1 MNKSST
7 TKKSEKKSQNGDP
20 IRTSSGKAVEKT
32 KKDKEKVKVESLGKK
47 AKTTVK
53 KEKSNE
59 SKIKE
64 LQDKYLRLSAEF
76 DNYRKRTLREKIE
89 LTKSANEN
97 ILLKLLPVM
106 DDFDRALQSMNE
118 KTDCNAMKEGIV
130 LIYGKFKEFIQANGV
145 REVDALHKN
154 FNIDF
159 HEAISKIPAPDK
171 KLKGKIVD
179 VVEKGYFLN
188 EKVIR
193 YSKVVIGE

>member
-20 IRTSSGKAVEKT
+20 IRTLSGEAAKKT
-32 KKDKEKVKVESLGKK
+32 KKDKEKVKVDRFEKK
-47 AKTTVK
+47 AKTSVE

-59 SKIKE
+59 LKIKE

-89 LTKSANEN
+89 LTKLANEE
-97 ILLKLLPVM
+97 ILIKLLPLM

-118 KTDCNAMKEGIV
+118 TTDCVAMKEGID
-130 LIYGKFKEFIQANGV
+130 LIYGKFKEFIQSNGV
-145 REVDALHKN
+145 KEIDALYKI

-159 HEAISKIPAPDK
+159 HEAISKIPAPEK

-179 VVEKGYFLN
+179 VVEKGYSLN
-188 EKVIR
+188 DKVIR

>member
-7 TKKSEKKSQNGDP
+7 TEKSEKKNQNGDP
-20 IRTSSGKAVEKT
+20 IRTSSGKAAKKT
-32 KKDKEKVKVESLGKK
+32 KNDKEKVKVDRFEKK
-47 AKTTVK
+47 AKTSVK

-59 SKIKE
+59 LKIKE

-89 LTKSANEN
+89 LTKLANEE
-97 ILLKLLPVM
+97 ILIKLLPVM
-106 DDFDRALQSMNE
+106 DDFDRAIQSMNE
-118 KTDCNAMKEGIV
+118 TTDCIAMKEGID
-130 LIYGKFKEFIQANGV
+130 LIYGKFKEFIQSNGV
-145 REVDALHKN
+145 KEIDALYKI

-159 HEAISKIPAPDK
+159 HEAISKIPAPEK
-171 KLKGKIVD
+171 KLKGKIID

-188 EKVIR
+188 DKVIR

>member
-7 TKKSEKKSQNGDP
+7 TEKSEKKSQNGDP
-20 IRTSSGKAVEKT
+20 LRTSSGKAT
-32 KKDKEKVKVESLGKK
+32 KKNKEKVKVDRFEKK
-47 AKTTVK
+47 AKTSVK

-59 SKIKE
+59 LKIKE

-89 LTKSANEN
+89 LTTMANEE
-97 ILLKLLPVM
+97 ILIKLLPVM
-106 DDFDRALQSMNE
+106 DDFDRAIQSMNE
-118 KTDCNAMKEGIV
+118 TTDCIAMKEGID
-130 LIYGKFKEFIQANGV
+130 LIYGKFKEFIQSNGV
-145 REVDALHKN
+145 KEIDTLHKN
-154 FNIDF
+154 FNIDY
-159 HEAISKIPAPDK
+159 HKAISKIPAPEK

-188 EKVIR
+188 DKVIR

>member
-20 IRTSSGKAVEKT
+20 IRTLSGKAAKKT
-32 KKDKEKVKVESLGKK
+32 KKDKEKVKVDRFEKK
-47 AKTTVK
+47 AKISVK

-59 SKIKE
+59 LKIKE

-89 LTKSANEN
+89 LTTLANED
-97 ILLKLLPVM
+97 ILIKLLPVM
-106 DDFDRALQSMNE
+106 DDFDRAIQSMNE
-118 KTDCNAMKEGIV
+118 TTDCIAMKEGID
-130 LIYGKFKEFIQANGV
+130 LIYGKFKEFIQSNGV
-145 REVDALHKN
+145 KEIDALHKS
-154 FNIDF
+154 FDIDY

-188 EKVIR
+188 DKVIR

>member
-20 IRTSSGKAVEKT
+20 IRTLSCEAAKKT
-32 KKDKEKVKVESLGKK
+32 KKDKEKVKVDRFEKK
-47 AKTTVK
+47 AKTSVK

-59 SKIKE
+59 LKIKE

-89 LTKSANEN
+89 LTKLANEE
-97 ILLKLLPVM
+97 ILIKLLPVM
-106 DDFDRALQSMNE
+106 DDFDRAIQSMNE
-118 KTDCNAMKEGIV
+118 TTDCIAMKEGID
-130 LIYGKFKEFIQANGV
+130 LIYGKFKEFIQSNGV
-145 REVDALHKN
+145 KEIDALHKS
-154 FNIDF
+154 FDIDY

-179 VVEKGYFLN
+179 VVEKGYSLN
-188 EKVIR
+188 DKVIR

>member
-20 IRTSSGKAVEKT
+20 IRTLSGKAAKKT
-32 KKDKEKVKVESLGKK
+32 KKDKEKVKVDRFEKK
-47 AKTTVK
+47 AKTSVK

-59 SKIKE
+59 LKIKE

-89 LTKSANEN
+89 LTTLANEE
-97 ILLKLLPVM
+97 ILIKLLPVL

-118 KTDCNAMKEGIV
+118 PTDCIAMKEGID
-130 LIYGKFKEFIQANGV
+130 LIYGKFKEFIQSNGV
-145 REVDALHKN
+145 KEIDALHKS
-154 FNIDF
+154 FDIDY

-188 EKVIR
+188 DKVIR

>member
-20 IRTSSGKAVEKT
+20 IKTSSGKTAKKT
-32 KKDKEKVKVESLGKK
+32 KKDKVKVKVDRFEKK
-47 AKTTVK
+47 AKTSVK

-59 SKIKE
+59 LKIKE

-106 DDFDRALQSMNE
+106 DDFDRAIQSMNE
-118 KTDCNAMKEGIV
+118 TTDCIAMKEGID
-130 LIYGKFKEFIQANGV
+130 LIYGKFKEFIQSNGV
-145 REVDALHKN
+145 KEIDALHKS
-154 FNIDF
+154 FDIDY

-188 EKVIR
+188 DKVIR

>member
-7 TKKSEKKSQNGDP
+7 TEKSEKKSQNGDP
-20 IRTSSGKAVEKT
+20 IRTSSGKAA
-32 KKDKEKVKVESLGKK
+32 KKSKEKVKVDRFEKK
-47 AKTTVK
+47 IKASVK

-59 SKIKE
+59 LKIKG

-118 KTDCNAMKEGIV
+118 TTDCNAVKEGID
-130 LIYGKFKEFIQANGV
+130 LIYGKFKEFIQSNGV
-145 REVDALHKN
+145 KEIDALHKS
-154 FNIDF
+154 FDSDY

-188 EKVIR
+188 DKVIR
-193 YSKVVIGE
+193 YCKVVIGE

>member
-7 TKKSEKKSQNGDP
+7 TEKSEKKSQNDDP
-20 IRTSSGKAVEKT
+20 IKASSGKAAKKT
-32 KKDKEKVKVESLGKK
+32 KKDKVKVKVDGLKKK

-89 LTKSANEN
+89 LTKLANEE
-97 ILLKLLPVM
+97 IFIKLLPVM
-106 DDFDRALQSMNE
+106 DDFDRAIQSMNE
-118 KTDCNAMKEGIV
+118 TTDCIAMKEGID
-130 LIYGKFKEFIQANGV
+130 LIYGKFKEFIQSNGV
-145 REVDALHKN
+145 KEIDALHKS
-154 FNIDF
+154 FDIDY

-188 EKVIR
+188 DKVIR

>member
-7 TKKSEKKSQNGDP
+7 TEKSEKKSQKGDP
-20 IRTSSGKAVEKT
+20 IRTSSGKAA
-32 KKDKEKVKVESLGKK
+32 KKNKEKVKVDRFEKK
-47 AKTTVK
+47 AKTSVK

-59 SKIKE
+59 LKIKE

-118 KTDCNAMKEGIV
+118 TTDCNAVKEGID
-130 LIYGKFKEFIQANGV
+130 LIYGKFKEFIQSNGV
-145 REVDALHKN
+145 NEIDALHKS
-154 FNIDF
+154 FDSDY

-188 EKVIR
+188 DKVIR
-193 YSKVVIGE
+193 YCKVVIGE

>member
-20 IRTSSGKAVEKT
+20 IRTSSGKAVKKT
-32 KKDKEKVKVESLGKK
+32 IK
-47 AKTTVK
+47 K

-59 SKIKE
+59 LKIKE

-89 LTKSANEN
+89 LTKLANEE
-97 ILLKLLPVM
+97 ILIKLLPVM
-106 DDFDRALQSMNE
+106 DDFDRAIQSMNE
-118 KTDCNAMKEGIV
+118 TTDCIAMKEGID
-130 LIYGKFKEFIQANGV
+130 LIYGKFKEFIQSNGV
-145 REVDALHKN
+145 KEIDALHKS
-154 FNIDF
+154 FDIDY

-179 VVEKGYFLN
+179 VVEKGYSLN
-188 EKVIR
+188 DKVIR

>member
-7 TKKSEKKSQNGDP
+7 TEKSEKKSQNGDP
-20 IRTSSGKAVEKT
+20 MRTSSGKAAKKT
-32 KKDKEKVKVESLGKK
+32 KKDKEKVKVDRFEKK
-47 AKTTVK
+47 AKTSVK

-59 SKIKE
+59 LKIKE

-89 LTKSANEN
+89 LTTLANEE
-97 ILLKLLPVM
+97 ILIKLLPVM
-106 DDFDRALQSMNE
+106 DDFDRAIQSMNE
-118 KTDCNAMKEGIV
+118 TTDCIAMKKGV
-130 LIYGKFKEFIQANGV
+130 DLIYGKFKEFIQSNGV
-145 REVDALHKN
+145 NEIDALHKS
-154 FNIDF
+154 FDIDY

-188 EKVIR
+188 DKVIR

>member
-20 IRTSSGKAVEKT
+20 IRTSSGKAAKKT
-32 KKDKEKVKVESLGKK
+32 IKNKEKVKVDRFEKK
-47 AKTTVK
+47 AKTSVK

-59 SKIKE
+59 LKIKE

-89 LTKSANEN
+89 LITLADEE
-97 ILLKLLPVM
+97 ILIKLLPVM
-106 DDFDRALQSMNE
+106 DDFDRAMQSMNE
-118 KTDCNAMKEGIV
+118 TTDCIVMKEGV
-130 LIYGKFKEFIQANGV
+130 DLIYGKFKEFIQSNGV
-145 REVDALHKN
+145 KEIDALHKS
-154 FNIDF
+154 FDIDY

-188 EKVIR
+188 DKVIR